1 MSYSDD
7 MPNAATNISSIR
19 PLGDDVRVARAKFI
33 HGLLSD
39 ERWSIS
45 KAALSLGM
53 NKSVLASRM
62 KGETAFLADELEG
75 IAGLLRMDP
84 VRLYADYLAVPRG
97 FEPGAANQRTS
108 DYKAVVSDLVA
119 FRESKHVA
127 TA

>member
-7 MPNAATNISSIR
+7 MTNAATNISSIR

-84 VRLYADYLAVPRG
+84 VRLYADYLAAPRG

-108 DYKAVVSDLVA
+108 D
-119 FRESKHVA
+119 
-127 TA
+127 